1 VCFVLTL
8 VNASWSPPEKPNMD
22 IRQELEQIR
31 AQANWAAGAARQAFD
46 LAKANGDRGGAE
58 QIVAEHQRFRAE
70 LTGMANVIAS
80 LKMERIGGTNGDPN
94 VQRIE
99 NIPGTRVPF
108 DMLVEI
114 PIDAASTDLRQ
125 GTITVSM
132 EGPFVAEARMCTFLS
147 QFQFQR
153 TDPVNG
159 QITSFLGRSNGR
171 FRPIHSAADHNDAL
185 LMAETTRAIAMPGT
199 GAPSYASPSNH
210 APFRTME
217 GDFRVTVRKQDDGFP
232 RSNISVPSTFW
243 TTYVNSP
250 FELAALD
257 FFPRASIIEFS
268 VTPQHINNP
277 SAGNLQAYGA
287 GAVFP
292 FIGAQFDHHEGIQD
306 PLDATL
312 VAGDPDPIT
321 RLPKGVLI
329 LGFRGYRIF
338 QAPGAVV
345 NLSSV

>member
-1 VCFVLTL
+1 
-8 VNASWSPPEKPNMD
+8 MD
-22 IRQELEQIR
+22 HRIAAELQQIR
-31 AQANWAAGAARQAFD
+31 ERADWAAGAARQAYA
-46 LAKANGDRGGAE
+46 LAERNGDRAGMEA
-58 QIVAEHQRFRAE
+58 IAREHQDFRRE
-70 LTGMANVIAS
+70 LTGLANILAG

-114 PIDAASTDLRQ
+114 PIPANSTDPVQ

-147 QFQFQR
+147 QYSFTR
-153 TDPVNG
+153 TDPDTQQV
-159 QITSFLGRSNGR
+159 TSFLGRTNGR

-185 LMAETTRAIAMPGT
+185 LMAETTRVVAMPGT

-210 APFRTME
+210 APARSME

-257 FFPRASIIEFS
+257 FFPRASIIEFT

-277 SAGNLQAYGA
+277 SAGNLQLYGA
-287 GAVFP
+287 GGVFP

-306 PLDATL
+306 PLDAGL
-312 VAGDPDPIT
+312 IAGDPDPIT

-329 LGFRGYRIF
+329 IGFRGYRIF

-345 NLSSV
+345 NIASI

>member
-1 VCFVLTL
+1 MD
-8 VNASWSPPEKPNMD
+8 PNL
-22 IRQELEQIR
+22 RAELEQIR
-31 AQANWAAGAARQAFD
+31 QQANWAAGAARQAYE
-46 LAKANGDRGGAE
+46 AARSAGNQPAME
-58 QIVAEHQRFRAE
+58 QIVADHRRMGAE
-70 LTGMANVIAS
+70 LQGLAS
-80 LKMERIGGTNGDPN
+80 LVAGLKMERIGGTNGDPN
-94 VQRIE
+94 VQHIE

-114 PIDAASTDLRQ
+114 PIDAGSTEAKQ

-147 QFQFQR
+147 QFSFQR
-153 TDPVNG
+153 TDPESAQV
-159 QITSFLGRSNGR
+159 TTFLGRSNGR
-171 FRPIHSAADHNDAL
+171 FRPIHSAADHNDSL
-185 LMAETTRAIAMPGT
+185 LMPETQRVVAFPGT
-199 GAPSYASPSNH
+199 GAASYASPSNH
-210 APFRTME
+210 APYRTME
-217 GDFRVTVRKQDDGFP
+217 GDFRVMVRKQDDGFP

-257 FFPRASIIEFS
+257 FFSRASIIEFT

-277 SAGNLQAYGA
+277 SAGNMQTYGA
-287 GAVFP
+287 GGVFP
-292 FIGAQFDHHEGIQD
+292 FLGAQFDHHEGIMD
-306 PLDATL
+306 PLDNTL

-329 LGFRGYRIF
+329 IGFRGYRIF

-345 NLSSV
+345 NLASV

>member
-1 VCFVLTL
+1 
-8 VNASWSPPEKPNMD
+8 MD
-22 IRQELEQIR
+22 FRQIQAEIEQIKAR
-31 AQANWAAGAARQAFD
+31 ADWAAGAARQAFD
-46 LAKANGDRGGAE
+46 LARAAGDRGGMEA
-58 QIVAEHQRFRAE
+58 IVAEHRQFRAE
-70 LTGMANVIAS
+70 LQGLANALAG

-114 PIDAASTDLRQ
+114 PIPANSTDPVQ

-147 QFQFQR
+147 QYSFTR
-153 TDPVNG
+153 TDPETQQV
-159 QITSFLGRSNGR
+159 TSFLGRTNGR
-171 FRPIHSAADHNDAL
+171 FRPIHSAADQNDAL
-185 LMAETTRAIAMPGT
+185 LMPETQRVIAMPGT

-210 APFRTME
+210 APARSME

-232 RSNISVPSTFW
+232 RSNISVPSSFW
-243 TTYVNSP
+243 TTYINSP

-257 FFPRASIIEFS
+257 FFPRASIIEFT

-287 GAVFP
+287 GGIFP

-306 PLDATL
+306 PLDPRL
-312 VAGDPDPIT
+312 IAGDPDPIT

-329 LGFRGYRIF
+329 IGFRGYRIF

-345 NLSSV
+345 NLASV

>member
-1 VCFVLTL
+1 MVDFRH
-8 VNASWSPPEKPNMD
+8 E
-22 IRQELEQIR
+22 IEQIR
-31 AQANWAAGAARQAFD
+31 QQANWAAGAARQAYEA
-46 LAKANGDRGGAE
+46 AKAAGDRPGAE
-58 QIVAEHQRFRAE
+58 AILAEHRNMRAE
-70 LTGMANVIAS
+70 LQGLANIVAG

-114 PIDAASTDLRQ
+114 PIDAASTDMRQ

-153 TDPVNG
+153 TDPETQQV
-159 QITSFLGRSNGR
+159 TSFLGRSNGR

-185 LMAETTRAIAMPGT
+185 LMPETQRVVAFPGN

-210 APFRTME
+210 APYRTME
-217 GDFRVTVRKQDDGFP
+217 GDFRITVRKQDDGFP
-232 RSNISVPSTFW
+232 RSNIAVPSTFW

-268 VTPQHINNP
+268 VFPQHVNNP
-277 SAGNLQAYGA
+277 RAGNLQAYGA
-287 GAVFP
+287 GGVFP
-292 FIGAQFDHHEGIQD
+292 FLDAQFDHHEGIQD
-306 PLDATL
+306 PLDPAL
-312 VAGDPDPIT
+312 IAGDPDPIT

-329 LGFRGYRIF
+329 IGFRGYRIF

-345 NLSSV
+345 NLGSV

>member
-1 VCFVLTL
+1 MD
-8 VNASWSPPEKPNMD
+8 PNL
-22 IRQELEQIR
+22 RAELEQIR
-31 AQANWAAGAARQAFD
+31 QQANWAAGAARQAYD
-46 LAKANGDRGGAE
+46 AARAAGNQPAME
-58 QIVAEHQRFRAE
+58 QIVAEHRRMSGE
-70 LTGMANVIAS
+70 LQGLANLVAG

-114 PIDAASTDLRQ
+114 PIDAGSTDARQ

-147 QFQFQR
+147 QFSFQR
-153 TDPVNG
+153 TDPESAQV
-159 QITSFLGRSNGR
+159 TTFLGRSNGR
-171 FRPIHSAADHNDAL
+171 FRPIHSAADHNDSL
-185 LMAETTRAIAMPGT
+185 LMSETQRVVAFPGT
-199 GAPSYASPSNH
+199 GAASYASPSNH
-210 APFRTME
+210 APYRTME
-217 GDFRVTVRKQDDGFP
+217 GDFRVMVRKQDDGFP

-243 TTYVNSP
+243 TTYINSP

-257 FFPRASIIEFS
+257 FFPRASIIEFT

-277 SAGNLQAYGA
+277 SAGNMQTYGA
-287 GAVFP
+287 GGVFP
-292 FIGAQFDHHEGIQD
+292 FLGAQFDHHEGIMD

-329 LGFRGYRIF
+329 IGFRGYRIF
-338 QAPGAVV
+338 QAAGAVV
-345 NLSSV
+345 NLASV